1 VSGAR
6 DEVDFAAMVCDVWII
21 NVWDTD
27 VCNID
32 ICGCYGRVAN
42 KHHMTYDAGYRG
54 LICFV
59 HATRLPS
66 ISLHASPISTYMRN
80 FIPRIFA
87 LKSAFQRQQYQVS
100 ICRYQSTMSKFD
112 IQPINRFSGSSAAIR
127 RPKVRLSNPIELN
140 V

>member
-1 VSGAR
+1 
-6 DEVDFAAMVCDVWII
+6 M
-21 NVWDTD
+21 TP
-27 VCNID
+27 D
-32 ICGCYGRVAN
+32 IV
-42 KHHMTYDAGYRG
+42 G
-54 LICFV
+54 LVCFV

-87 LKSAFQRQQYQVS
+87 LKSAFRQRFQVS

-112 IQPINRFSGSSAAIR
+112 IQPINRFSGFSAAIR